1 MRPFA
6 LPLFAPALAA
16 IALAGC
22 QQQDAAEPSAPDDA
36 GLSIYQ
42 PDFGPTEIFRE
53 AIAAAPGHELIVTDL
68 HLPPNAVGDPH
79 SHPWEEYLYVMGGS
93 ALVRVDGMEEREVM
107 AGESIVLP
115 REQVHTPVA
124 GPEGI
129 RAIVIRVHDEGD
141 PVSIPAGPAQGE

>member
-1 MRPFA
+1 MR
-6 LPLFAPALAA
+6 LLFPTLAA

-22 QQQDAAEPSAPDDA
+22 QQEAAPESAETDPA
-36 GLSIYQ
+36 ALSVYQ

-53 AIAAAPGHELIVTDL
+53 ATAAAPGHELIVTDL

-141 PVSIPAGPAQGE
+141 PVSIPAEPAQGE